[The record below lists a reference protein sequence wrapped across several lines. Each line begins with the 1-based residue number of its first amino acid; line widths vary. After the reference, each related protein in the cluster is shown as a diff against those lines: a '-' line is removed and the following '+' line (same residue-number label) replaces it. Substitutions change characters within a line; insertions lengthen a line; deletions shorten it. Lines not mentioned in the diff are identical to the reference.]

1 MIISRDVEGAI
12 RIGTRGSSL
21 ARWQAGW
28 VAERLQELDS
38 RLIVQL
44 VEIKT
49 LGDRDRN
56 SSLAT
61 IGGMGLF
68 TKEIQR
74 AVGDGSVDVA
84 VHSLKDLP
92 TQTIDELVLAA
103 VPAREDVAD
112 ALIAPNY
119 QTLNELPQGARV
131 GTSSPRRRAQL
142 LFLRSD
148 LQIVSVRGN
157 VETRLRQALDG
168 RLDAII
174 LARAGLHRLGLDRHI
189 TQRLDPLEFLPAV
202 GQGALGIECRRNDPV
217 TRALLERL
225 DDPMTRRAVMAERA
239 ALAGLQGGC
248 NLPMAAWAR
257 DIADDKT
264 NAEVPTLIIDA
275 AVFDPDGGARV
286 AVILSGGRDDPES
299 LGYRAAQALLD
310 QGATL
315 LLEPRMSADNPPG

>member
-1 MIISRDVEGAI
+1 MIVSRKVAGTI
-12 RIGTRGSSL
+12 RIGTRGSPL
-21 ARWQAGW
+21 ARWQATW

-38 RLIVQL
+38 RLSVQL

-56 SSLAT
+56 SPLAT

-74 AVGDGSVDVA
+74 AVGDGSIDVA

-92 TQTIDELVLAA
+92 TQTMDALVLAA

-112 ALIAPNY
+112 ALIAPKY
-119 QTLNELPQGARV
+119 RTINELAQGAYV

-142 LFLRSD
+142 LFLRPD
-148 LQIVSVRGN
+148 LQVVSLRGN

-168 RLDAII
+168 PLDAII
-174 LARAGLHRLGLDRHI
+174 LAQAGLHRLGLDRHV
-189 TQRLDPLEFLPAV
+189 TQRLDPSEFLPAV
-202 GQGALGIECRRNDPV
+202 GQGALGIECRRDDPA

-225 DDPMTRRAVMAERA
+225 DDLTTRRAILAERA

-257 DIADDKT
+257 DLTTDKT
-264 NAEVPTLIIDA
+264 NAETPTLVIDA
-275 AVFDPDGGARV
+275 AVFDPDGRARV
-286 AVILSGGRDDPES
+286 AVALSGGQDDPAT
-299 LGYRAAQALLD
+299 LGYRAAQALRD
-310 QGATL
+310 QGAIPLLTL
-315 LLEPRMSADNPPG
+315 RVSTDNPPG